1 MVGLSGTSSDGGNT
15 FEGTILGFKCTDF
28 SISRVTAPS
37 AESLPTSAPTRT
49 NRARQQTAPLLSGG
63 NSTKAERQATSQ
75 PKSGTDDFLLSAP
88 HAALAQGL
96 FEASD
101 LNERAIK
108 LGNAG
113 RYSEAE
119 PLYKQSLAIR
129 EKVLGP
135 NHSEVA
141 ASLNS
146 LVLLYGKQGRYS
158 EAIPLA
164 QRALTIDEKE
174 FGLDRLEVAT
184 LLNNLAE
191 LYRAQG
197 RYADAEPL
205 HKRAL
210 TIREKAGQL
219 RVIPDELELMSGAS
233 RSAALLACSL
243 IHSSSV
249 IGRSLIM

>member
-1 MVGLSGTSSDGGNT
+1 MPAMRTVK
-15 FEGTILGFKCTDF
+15 I
-28 SISRVTAPS
+28 IAPVLVS
-37 AESLPTSAPTRT
+37 
-49 NRARQQTAPLLSGG
+49 
-63 NSTKAERQATSQ
+63 
-75 PKSGTDDFLLSAP
+75 FFLSAP
-88 HAALAQGL
+88 YVALAQGL

-101 LNERAIK
+101 LNERATE
-108 LGNAG
+108 LGNVG

-141 ASLNS
+141 ASLNN

-164 QRALTIDEKE
+164 RRALTIDEE
-174 FGLDRLEVAT
+174 ALGPDRPEVAS

-205 HKRAL
+205 QTL
-210 TIREKAGQL
+210 TSDTRESAG
-219 RVIPDELELMSGAS
+219 S
-233 RSAALLACSL
+233 RPS
-243 IHSSSV
+243 
-249 IGRSLIM
+249 

>member
-1 MVGLSGTSSDGGNT
+1 MALNVPTFQSVGLPH
-15 FEGTILGFKCTDF
+15 LRLK
-28 SISRVTAPS
+28 
-37 AESLPTSAPTRT
+37 SLPASAPTRT
-49 NRARQQTAPLLSGG
+49 NRARQQTAPALSGG
-63 NSTKAERQATSQ
+63 S
-75 PKSGTDDFLLSAP
+75 
-88 HAALAQGL
+88 QGL

-101 LNERAIK
+101 LNARAIE

-119 PLYKQSLAIR
+119 PLYEQSLAIR

-135 NHSEVA
+135 NHPEVA
-141 ASLNS
+141 ASLNN

-174 FGLDRLEVAT
+174 FGPDRPEVAT

-197 RYADAEPL
+197 RYADAEPFF
-205 HKRAL
+205 KRSLA
-210 TIREKAGQL
+210 IREKVLGPDHLDVAASLNNLAG
-219 RVIPDELELMSGAS
+219 
-233 RSAALLACSL
+233 L
-243 IHSSSV
+243 ISKP
-249 IGRSLIM
+249 RSLCRC